1 MLNLITLK
9 EMKHQ
14 YGEKELF
21 QMMVRRARGAQ
32 GVLDNVGA
40 EEAREF
46 ITSPQPE
53 IFSVD
58 EDATSETLSELA
70 FGILGINDGERVAD
84 LCCGSGAFLSHAA
97 RRRPGAV
104 YRGTELDA
112 RAADAAQW
120 RLSAVAGADA
130 VVTAG
135 NLFDAPE
142 EKFDKIYCEP
152 PFGLRFDDDRSGM
165 AFLDGEL
172 PWIKSLRRAWHI
184 SGCWCYVFKALSMLK
199 EGGRAVCV
207 MLGGPLWNSFDAPV
221 REHLVREGLVE
232 AVVSLPGGIAS
243 YSRLEP
249 TLLVLKRGS
258 RTVTMADARAVAA
271 EGRRRKRL
279 DRGQIDR
286 ILAMLGGEGPGVRRV
301 GADEMEAK
309 EWQFF
314 PGRYMQEE
322 EAEPGESVRLGDV
335 AAVIR
340 GAMMG
345 SRELEQLSGGERNYS
360 VISYADISDGLLA
373 DELGGL
379 SALPPRYE
387 DCLLR
392 EGDIVMSKV
401 GETPRCAVIRG
412 RAAEK
417 LVPSSNLYI
426 IRPVRERIDPF
437 YLKAYLES
445 PRAKKTLVMLSTGT
459 AIKTISATALKELRV
474 PRMDHDKMMEISERY
489 REAEDELRAAKMKE
503 QEIKDKIASLFDA
516 KE

>member
-1 MLNLITLK
+1 
-9 EMKHQ
+9 
-14 YGEKELF
+14 
-21 QMMVRRARGAQ
+21 
-32 GVLDNVGA
+32 
-40 EEAREF
+40 
-46 ITSPQPE
+46 
-53 IFSVD
+53 
-58 EDATSETLSELA
+58 
-70 FGILGINDGERVAD
+70 
-84 LCCGSGAFLSHAA
+84 
-97 RRRPGAV
+97 
-104 YRGTELDA
+104 
-112 RAADAAQW
+112 
-120 RLSAVAGADA
+120 
-130 VVTAG
+130 
-135 NLFDAPE
+135 
-142 EKFDKIYCEP
+142 
-152 PFGLRFDDDRSGM
+152 M

-184 SGCWCYVFKALSMLK
+184 SGCWCYVFKALSMLN

-258 RTVTMADARAVAA
+258 RTVTMADARAAAA

-286 ILAMLGGEGPGVRRV
+286 ILAMLGGEGPGVRRA

-412 RAAEK
+412 RAGKARAELQPLHHK
-417 LVPSSNLYI
+417 ARARKDRPFLPQGLSRKPAREKDARNALDRHGDKDDIGDRAEGAARAAHPSSTQRNKTPSTAGAALRVEARARI
-426 IRPVRERIDPF
+426 IPKQRDRRIITTETRGPVRRAACRARPTNAESARNGTALPKIQKERI
-437 YLKAYLES
+437 K
-445 PRAKKTLVMLSTGT
+445 
-459 AIKTISATALKELRV
+459 
-474 PRMDHDKMMEISERY
+474 
-489 REAEDELRAAKMKE
+489 
-503 QEIKDKIASLFDA
+503 
-516 KE
+516 

>member
-1 MLNLITLK
+1 
-9 EMKHQ
+9 
-14 YGEKELF
+14 
-21 QMMVRRARGAQ
+21 
-32 GVLDNVGA
+32 
-40 EEAREF
+40 
-46 ITSPQPE
+46 
-53 IFSVD
+53 
-58 EDATSETLSELA
+58 
-70 FGILGINDGERVAD
+70 
-84 LCCGSGAFLSHAA
+84 
-97 RRRPGAV
+97 
-104 YRGTELDA
+104 
-112 RAADAAQW
+112 
-120 RLSAVAGADA
+120 
-130 VVTAG
+130 
-135 NLFDAPE
+135 
-142 EKFDKIYCEP
+142 
-152 PFGLRFDDDRSGM
+152 
-165 AFLDGEL
+165 
-172 PWIKSLRRAWHI
+172 
-184 SGCWCYVFKALSMLK
+184 
-199 EGGRAVCV
+199 
-207 MLGGPLWNSFDAPV
+207 
-221 REHLVREGLVE
+221 
-232 AVVSLPGGIAS
+232 
-243 YSRLEP
+243 
-249 TLLVLKRGS
+249 
-258 RTVTMADARAVAA
+258 
-271 EGRRRKRL
+271 
-279 DRGQIDR
+279 
-286 ILAMLGGEGPGVRRV
+286 MLGGEGPGVRRV

>member
-1 MLNLITLK
+1 MMNLITLK
-9 EMKHQ
+9 EMKHK

-32 GVLDNVGA
+32 DVLENVGRN
-40 EEAREF
+40 EAREF

-58 EDATSETLSELA
+58 RDATSETLSELA
-70 FGILGINDGERVAD
+70 CGILGIKAGERVAD
-84 LCCGSGAFLSHAA
+84 LCCGSGAFLSYAA
-97 RRRPGAV
+97 RLAPGAV
-104 YRGTELDA
+104 FRGTELDA
-112 RAADAAQW
+112 RAAEAAQW
-120 RLSAVAGADA
+120 RLSAVQGADT

-135 NLFDAPE
+135 NLFDGPE

-152 PFGLRFDDDRSGM
+152 PFGLRFDDDPSGM

-184 SGCWCYVFKALSMLK
+184 SGCWCYVFKALAMLN

-221 REHLVREGLVE
+221 REHLVKNGFVE
-232 AVVSLPGGIAS
+232 AVVSLPGGVTC
-243 YSRLEP
+243 YSGLAP
-249 TLLVLKRGS
+249 ALLVLRRGS
-258 RTVTMADARAVAA
+258 RIVTMADARGATA

-279 DRGQIDR
+279 DKEQIDR
-286 ILAMLGGEGPGVRRV
+286 IVAMLGGEGPGVRRV
-301 GADEMEAK
+301 GADEMEEK

-322 EAEPGESVRLGDV
+322 DEPGESVRLGDV

-345 SRELEQLSGGERNYS
+345 SRELEELSGGARGYS
-360 VISYADISDGLLA
+360 VIGYADISDGLLA
-373 DELGGL
+373 DELSGI
-379 SALPPRYE
+379 SDLPPRYKE
-387 DCLLR
+387 CLLR
-392 EGDIVMSKV
+392 EGDIVISKV
-401 GETPRCAVIRG
+401 GETPRCALIRG
-412 RAAEK
+412 RAGER

-426 IRPVRERIDPF
+426 IRPAVGKIDPL

-445 PRAKKTLVMLSTGT
+445 PRARRTLAMLSTGT
-459 AIKTISATALKELRV
+459 VMKTISATALKDLRV
-474 PRMDHDKMMEISERY
+474 PLMDEDKMTEIAARY

-503 QEIKDKIASLFDA
+503 REIKDRIASLFDA
-516 KE
+516 KR

>member
-58 EDATSETLSELA
+58 ENATSETLAELA

-112 RAADAAQW
+112 RAAEAAQW

-207 MLGGPLWNSFDAPV
+207 MLGGPLA
-221 REHLVREGLVE
+221 
-232 AVVSLPGGIAS
+232 
-243 YSRLEP
+243 
-249 TLLVLKRGS
+249 
-258 RTVTMADARAVAA
+258 
-271 EGRRRKRL
+271 
-279 DRGQIDR
+279 
-286 ILAMLGGEGPGVRRV
+286 
-301 GADEMEAK
+301 
-309 EWQFF
+309 
-314 PGRYMQEE
+314 
-322 EAEPGESVRLGDV
+322 
-335 AAVIR
+335 
-340 GAMMG
+340 
-345 SRELEQLSGGERNYS
+345 
-360 VISYADISDGLLA
+360 
-373 DELGGL
+373 
-379 SALPPRYE
+379 
-387 DCLLR
+387 
-392 EGDIVMSKV
+392 
-401 GETPRCAVIRG
+401 
-412 RAAEK
+412 
-417 LVPSSNLYI
+417 
-426 IRPVRERIDPF
+426 
-437 YLKAYLES
+437 
-445 PRAKKTLVMLSTGT
+445 
-459 AIKTISATALKELRV
+459 
-474 PRMDHDKMMEISERY
+474 
-489 REAEDELRAAKMKE
+489 
-503 QEIKDKIASLFDA
+503 
-516 KE
+516 